1 MGLLETDPVGKE
13 LLDYPEWIIECAEE
27 ISEYIDST
35 SNHVEEIAEI
45 IERSFE
51 YGKAS

>member
-1 MGLLETDPVGKE
+1 LEIDPVSKD
-13 LLDYPEWIIECAEE
+13 LPDYPEWIIECAEE

-45 IERSFE
+45 IERNFYE
-51 YGKAS
+51 IEK